1 MSRMD
6 LIKTKK
12 VPCLH
17 VSRCWISFLKCQ
29 HNLEGAEKKEARKK
43 HTKKT
48 HTHTHTR
55 CGLWEKKDNFSVT
68 QYSILF
74 FGLQT
79 KFTILEQQITI
90 IIVISCFNKVNL
102 VWRPKKW
109 YWKSSLLLIFSLSR
123 RDINFCREIKTN
135 WWHRFLFYLYIHQLM
150 LCTSQSETER
160 LAKLK
165 SCNAVKWILDRKQK
179 CPLYKLYCLADGK
192 N

>member
-1 MSRMD
+1 MNIILNKPYHLWMSRMD

-43 HTKKT
+43 HT
-48 HTHTHTR
+48 HTHTR
-55 CGLWEKKDNFSVT
+55 CGLWGKKDDFPVT

-90 IIVISCFNKVNL
+90 IIVISSFNKVNL

-109 YWKSSLLLIFSLSR
+109 YWKSYLLLIFSLSR
-123 RDINFCREIKTN
+123 RDINFSREIKTN
-135 WWHRFLFYLYIHQLM
+135 WWHRFLFYLYIHKLM
-150 LCTSQSETER
+150 LCTS
-160 LAKLK
+160 
-165 SCNAVKWILDRKQK
+165 
-179 CPLYKLYCLADGK
+179 
-192 N
+192 